1 MDAKNLAVLQ
11 QLKEKMG
18 AQDISDPVFTPH
30 AIALLRELAQS
41 LKGPQKTSKPKS
53 KSKKRKPKPA
63 QSISAATARKRQS
76 EEVRQVHKTREQLAA
91 DNALAAEYRECRQCG
106 KPVYIGQEIPLS
118 PICCSRCRR
127 RDEEIDLGIKAK
139 SGNDFSTVKVL
150 PGGAP
155 GLGKRK

>member
-11 QLKEKMG
+11 KLKDKMG
-18 AQDISDPVFTPH
+18 VQDVPDPVFTPH
-30 AIALLRELAQS
+30 AISLLRELAES

-53 KSKKRKPKPA
+53 KSKKRKPKSP
-63 QSISAATARKRQS
+63 QPISAATARRRQS
-76 EEVRQVHKTREQLAA
+76 EELRQVKKTREQLSA
-91 DNALAAEYRECRQCG
+91 DKALAAQYRDCRQCG
-106 KPVYIGQEIPLS
+106 KPVFIGQEIPIT

-127 RDEEIDLGIKAK
+127 HDEEIDLGIKPK
-139 SGNDFSTVKVL
+139 NGNEFSSVKVL